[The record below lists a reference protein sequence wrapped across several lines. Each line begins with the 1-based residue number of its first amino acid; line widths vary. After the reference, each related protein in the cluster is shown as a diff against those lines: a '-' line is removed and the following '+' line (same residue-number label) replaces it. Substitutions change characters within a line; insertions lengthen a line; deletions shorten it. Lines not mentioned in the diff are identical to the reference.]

1 MAQEANKIHGI
12 SMLQHCR
19 FHRRDLV
26 VTTTFVVVCTAN
38 SSCQQIKFREK
49 WYWFEQQLIP
59 TQAV

>member
-1 MAQEANKIHGI
+1 MRRDIHSSNTAQVANKIHEI

-19 FHRRDLV
+19 FHRCDLV

-49 WYWFEQQLIP
+49 WY
-59 TQAV
+59 